1 MFADIIKKTKHN
13 KQIKNFNIIKNN
25 KHIKAGII
33 LVHYPSLVWELR
45 VYVFTHII
53 QDDKVFRIR

>member
-33 LVHYPSLVWELR
+33 LVHYPSLV
-45 VYVFTHII
+45 
-53 QDDKVFRIR
+53 